1 MNNNHIISKLI
12 GNLLDIETEG
22 EHIIVAELK
31 TIDRKGLNE
40 TIDINTAL
48 ISSNLLNRIKSSHV
62 NPYVNLSGAYYRDD
76 YEYKPSFSLYLSK
89 SSGLS
94 KVEPLVVSWCSGNHT
109 TFMID
114 QGFLSAFKLSP
125 RLLEDEILWDDLKE
139 PQYNVVKIKPL
150 SEYDFPTH
158 SEANVKV
165 KKDYLEIYL
174 AFRKKVAVQV
184 FTIKRDIVIDEEI
197 STLLKNKKYFIEKFK
212 QFEIRLSRFDHKE
225 DIARLE
231 INGFKVLLEN
241 SENNQEEETVTGHY
255 WKGIDGL
262 VTEWRARH
270 EMPFEYVY
278 VSDKVL
284 AIYEADED
292 YEVHPLSGSVSYRN
306 QWAVTHCDRVG
317 KNAIKIEIKKLYEGN
332 RYSVIDYWN
341 KFSIHPSEI
350 VEVDN
355 IARKAEGLIRK
366 FFLFGRIFTGLFN
379 NLFGFNYL
387 SKDLIGL
394 DEGHIEYTG
403 WSEFPEFNTIAQ
415 HVDLN
420 SFSKEQFI
428 SRCKKLYILLGEN
441 LKEKPLRRIV
451 DILGF
456 PISETEKFRSIKLL
470 ELIISYLKIAEESGL
485 NPLHNKEVL
494 VERVLESKNFNALLK
509 LSAVNSI
516 RQLDAHKTSD
526 SKVRLHKALVDL
538 GIQPNSIS
546 NNYSDACWKVYDSID
561 KMFVDLNMF
570 LSSMNIKYND
580 TLSKVYPLK
589 S

>member
-1 MNNNHIISKLI
+1 MV
-12 GNLLDIETEG
+12 GNLLDIQTDG
-22 EHIIVAELK
+22 DHITIAELK
-31 TIDRKGLNE
+31 TIYKNGLKE
-40 TIDINTAL
+40 TIDVNTAL
-48 ISSNLLNRIKSSHV
+48 VSPGLISKIKSSHV
-62 NPYVNLSGAYYRDD
+62 NPYVNLSGAYYRED

-94 KVEPLVVSWCSGNHT
+94 KAEPLVISWCSGNHT

-125 RLLEDEILWDDLKE
+125 RLLEDEILWNDLKE

-184 FTIKRDIVIDEEI
+184 FSIKKDIAIDEEI
-197 STLLKNKKYFIEKFK
+197 STLLKNKKHFIEEFK

-241 SENNQEEETVTGHY
+241 SENNQKEETVTGHH

-270 EMPFEYVY
+270 EIPFEYVY

-284 AIYEADED
+284 AVYEADED

-317 KNAIKIEIKKLYEGN
+317 KNAIKIDIKKLYEGN
-332 RYSVIDYWN
+332 RYTVIDYWN

-350 VEVDN
+350 VEGEN
-355 IARKAEGLIRK
+355 IAEKAERLTRK
-366 FFLFGRIFTGLFN
+366 YFLFGRIFTGLFN
-379 NLFGFNYL
+379 HLFELNY
-387 SKDLIGL
+387 SAIDVIGL
-394 DEGHIEYTG
+394 DEERIEYTG

-415 HVDLN
+415 HVDLK

-441 LKEKPLRRIV
+441 LQEKSLRKIVNMLEFPVSITKE
-451 DILGF
+451 
-456 PISETEKFRSIKLL
+456 FRSIKLL
-470 ELIISYLKIAEESGL
+470 ELIIAYLKISGESGL
-485 NPLHNKEVL
+485 HPVDNKEAI
-494 VERVLESKNFNALLK
+494 VERVLEIKKYNVLIE
-509 LSAVNSI
+509 LSAINSI
-516 RQLDAHKTSD
+516 RQLDAHKAND
-526 SKVRLHKALVDL
+526 SKTRFHKALNDL
-538 GIQPNSIS
+538 EIQPNAIS
-546 NNYSDACWKVYDSID
+546 NNYSDAIWQVYDAID
-561 KMFVDLNMF
+561 EMFVDLNIS
-570 LSSMNIKYND
+570 LSNAYDLI
-580 TLSKVYPLK
+580 
-589 S
+589 

>member
-1 MNNNHIISKLI
+1 MKTKDEILSKLI
-12 GNLLDIETEG
+12 GDLLDIQTEG
-22 EHIIVAELK
+22 EHITIAELK
-31 TIDRKGLNE
+31 TIDKNGLNE

-62 NPYVNLSGAYYRDD
+62 NPYVNLSGAYYRED

-94 KVEPLVVSWCSGNHT
+94 KAEPLVVSWCSGNHT

-165 KKDYLEIYL
+165 KKDYLETYL

-184 FTIKRDIVIDEEI
+184 FTIKRDIAIDEEI
-197 STLLKNKKYFIEKFK
+197 STLLKNKKYFIEEFK

-231 INGFKVLLEN
+231 INGFKVLLD
-241 SENNQEEETVTGHY
+241 NNQEEETVIGHY
-255 WKGIDGL
+255 WKGVDGL

-278 VSDKVL
+278 VTDKVL
-284 AIYEADED
+284 AVYEADED

-306 QWAVTHCDRVG
+306 QWAVNHCDRVG

-332 RYSVIDYWN
+332 RYTVIDYWN

-350 VEVDN
+350 IEGEN
-355 IARKAEGLIRK
+355 IAEKAERLTRK

-379 NLFGFNYL
+379 HLFELNY
-387 SKDLIGL
+387 SAKDLIGL
-394 DEGHIEYTG
+394 DEEHIEYTG
-403 WSEFPEFNTIAQ
+403 WSEFPEFNAIAQ
-415 HVDLN
+415 HVDLK

-428 SRCKKLYILLGEN
+428 SRCKKLYILVGEN
-441 LKEKPLRRIV
+441 LQEKPLRKIV
-451 DILGF
+451 NMLEF
-456 PISETEKFRSIKLL
+456 PVSITKEFRSIKLL
-470 ELIISYLKIAEESGL
+470 ELIIAYLKISAESGL
-485 NPLHNKEVL
+485 HPVDNKETL
-494 VERVLESKNFNALLK
+494 VERVLEIKKFNELIE

-516 RQLDAHKTSD
+516 RQLDAHKTND
-526 SKVRLHKALVDL
+526 SKTRLHKALTDL
-538 GIQPNSIS
+538 GIQPNAIS
-546 NNYSDACWKVYDSID
+546 NNYADAIWQVYDSID
-561 KMFVDLNMF
+561 EMFVDLNMF
-570 LSSMNIKYND
+570 LSNAYN
-580 TLSKVYPLK
+580 LK
-589 S
+589 

>member
-1 MNNNHIISKLI
+1 MNKSQIISKLV
-12 GNLLDIETEG
+12 GNLLDIQTDG
-22 EHIIVAELK
+22 DNITIAELK
-31 TIDRKGLNE
+31 TIDKNGLKE

-48 ISSNLLNRIKSSHV
+48 VSPSLISKIKSSHV
-62 NPYVNLSGAYYRDD
+62 NPYVNLSGAYYSED

-94 KVEPLVVSWCSGNHT
+94 KAEPLVVSWCSGNHT

-165 KKDYLEIYL
+165 KKDYFETYL

-184 FTIKRDIVIDEEI
+184 FTIKRDIEIDEQI
-197 STLLKNKKYFIEKFK
+197 ATLLKNKKYFIEEFK
-212 QFEIRLSRFDHKE
+212 QLEIRLSRFEHNEK
-225 DIARLE
+225 IARLE

-241 SENNQEEETVTGHY
+241 RKNNQEEETVTGHY

-270 EMPFEYVY
+270 EIPFECVY

-284 AIYEADED
+284 AVYEADED

-317 KNAIKIEIKKLYEGN
+317 KNAIKINIKKLYEGN

-350 VEVDN
+350 IEGEN
-355 IARKAEGLIRK
+355 IAEKAERLTRK
-366 FFLFGRIFTGLFN
+366 FFLFGRIFSSLFN
-379 NLFGFNYL
+379 HLYELGY
-387 SKDLIGL
+387 SAKDLIGL
-394 DEGHIEYTG
+394 DEERIEGTG
-403 WSEFPEFNTIAQ
+403 WSEFSEFNAIAQ
-415 HVDLN
+415 HVDLK

-451 DILGF
+451 DMLGF

-470 ELIISYLKIAEESGL
+470 ELIIAYLKTAEESGL
-485 NPLHNKEVL
+485 SPLSNKETL
-494 VERVLESKNFNALLK
+494 VERVLESKKCNALVE

-516 RQLDAHKTSD
+516 RQLDAHKTND
-526 SKVRLHKALVDL
+526 SKTRLHKALTDL
-538 GIQPNSIS
+538 GINPNVIS
-546 NNYSDACWKVYDSID
+546 NNYADATWQVYHSID
-561 KMFVDLNMF
+561 EMFVNLNMF
-570 LSSMNIKYND
+570 LSNAYN
-580 TLSKVYPLK
+580 LK
-589 S
+589 

>member
-1 MNNNHIISKLI
+1 MDKNQIISKLI
-12 GNLLDIETEG
+12 DNLLDIQTDG
-22 EHIIVAELK
+22 EHITVAELK
-31 TIDRKGLNE
+31 TIDKNGLNE

-48 ISSNLLNRIKSSHV
+48 VSPSLISKIISSHV
-62 NPYVNLSGAYYRDD
+62 NPYVNLSGAYYRED

-94 KVEPLVVSWCSGNHT
+94 KAEPLVVSWCSGNHT

-125 RLLEDEILWDDLKE
+125 RLLDNEILWDDLKE

-184 FTIKRDIVIDEEI
+184 FTIKRDIEIDEEI
-197 STLLKNKKYFIEKFK
+197 STLLKNKKYFIEEFK

-225 DIARLE
+225 DIAHLE

-262 VTEWRARH
+262 VTEWRAIH
-270 EMPFEYVY
+270 EMPFEYIY

-284 AIYEADED
+284 AVYEADED

-332 RYSVIDYWN
+332 RYTVIDYWN

-350 VEVDN
+350 IEGEN
-355 IARKAEGLIRK
+355 IALKSERLVRK
-366 FFLFGRIFTGLFN
+366 FFLFGRLFAGLCN
-379 NLFGFNYL
+379 HLFEFSY
-387 SKDLIGL
+387 SPKDLISL
-394 DEGHIEYTG
+394 DEVRIEYTG
-403 WSEFPEFNTIAQ
+403 WSEFHEFNAIAQ
-415 HVDLN
+415 HVDLK

-428 SRCKKLYILLGEN
+428 SRCKKLHILLGEN
-441 LKEKPLRRIV
+441 LKEKSLRGLV
-451 DILGF
+451 NMLGF
-456 PISETEKFRSIKLL
+456 PISMTKEFKSIKLL
-470 ELIISYLKIAEESGL
+470 ELIIAYLKIADESGL
-485 NPLHNKEVL
+485 NPVHNKETL
-494 VERVLESKNFNALLK
+494 VERVLENKNFNALLE

-516 RQLDAHKTSD
+516 RQLDAHKTND
-526 SKVRLHKALVDL
+526 TKTRLHKALNDL
-538 GIQPNSIS
+538 NIQPNAIS
-546 NNYSDACWKVYDSID
+546 NNYSDAIWQVYDSID
-561 KMFVDLNMF
+561 EMFVDLNMF
-570 LSSMNIKYND
+570 LSSAYN
-580 TLSKVYPLK
+580 LK
-589 S
+589 

>member
-1 MNNNHIISKLI
+1 MNKSQIISKLV
-12 GNLLDIETEG
+12 GNLLYIQTDG
-22 EHIIVAELK
+22 DHITVAELK
-31 TIDRKGLNE
+31 TIDKNGLNE

-48 ISSNLLNRIKSSHV
+48 VSPNLISKIKSSHV
-62 NPYVNLSGAYYRDD
+62 NPYVNLSGAYYRED
-76 YEYKPSFSLYLSK
+76 YEYKPSFWLYLSK

-94 KVEPLVVSWCSGNHT
+94 KAEPLVVSWCSGNHT

-139 PQYNVVKIKPL
+139 PQFNVVKIKPL

-165 KKDYLEIYL
+165 KKDYLETYL

-184 FTIKRDIVIDEEI
+184 FTIKRDIAIDEEI
-197 STLLKNKKYFIEKFK
+197 STLLKNKKYFIEEFK

-241 SENNQEEETVTGHY
+241 SENNKEEETVIGHY
-255 WKGIDGL
+255 WKGVDGL

-278 VSDKVL
+278 VADKVL
-284 AIYEADED
+284 AAYEADED

-332 RYSVIDYWN
+332 RYTVIDYWN

-350 VEVDN
+350 IEGEN
-355 IARKAEGLIRK
+355 IAEKAERLTRK

-379 NLFGFNYL
+379 HLFELNY
-387 SKDLIGL
+387 STKDLIGL
-394 DEGHIEYTG
+394 DEEHIEYTG
-403 WSEFPEFNTIAQ
+403 WSEFPEFNAIAQ
-415 HVDLN
+415 HVDLK

-428 SRCKKLYILLGEN
+428 SRCKKLYILVGEN
-441 LKEKPLRRIV
+441 LQEKPLRKIV
-451 DILGF
+451 NMLEF
-456 PISETEKFRSIKLL
+456 PISITKEFRSIKLL
-470 ELIISYLKIAEESGL
+470 ELIIVYLKISAESGL
-485 NPLHNKEVL
+485 HPVDNKETL
-494 VERVLESKNFNALLK
+494 VERVLEIKKFNALVE

-516 RQLDAHKTSD
+516 RQLDAHKTND
-526 SKVRLHKALVDL
+526 SKTRLHKALTDL
-538 GIQPNSIS
+538 GIQPNAIS
-546 NNYSDACWKVYDSID
+546 NNYADAIWQVYNSID
-561 KMFVDLNMF
+561 GMFVDLNMF
-570 LSSMNIKYND
+570 LSNAYN
-580 TLSKVYPLK
+580 LK
-589 S
+589 

>member
-1 MNNNHIISKLI
+1 MDKNQIIAKLI
-12 GNLLDIETEG
+12 GKLLDIQTEG
-22 EHIIVAELK
+22 KHITVAELK
-31 TIDRKGLNE
+31 TIDKNGFKE

-48 ISSNLLNRIKSSHV
+48 VSQSLISKIKSSNI
-62 NPYVNLSGAYYRDD
+62 NPCVNLSGAYYRED

-94 KVEPLVVSWCSGNHT
+94 KAEPLVVSWCSGNHT

-158 SEANVKV
+158 SEAYVKV
-165 KKDYLEIYL
+165 NKEYLETYL

-197 STLLKNKKYFIEKFK
+197 SILLKNKKYFIEEFK
-212 QFEIRLSRFDHKE
+212 QFEIRLSRFGHKE
-225 DIARLE
+225 DMAHLE

-278 VSDKVL
+278 VLDKVL
-284 AIYEADED
+284 AVYEADED

-317 KNAIKIEIKKLYEGN
+317 KNAIKIDIKKLYEGN
-332 RYSVIDYWN
+332 RYAVINYWN

-350 VEVDN
+350 IEGEN
-355 IARKAEGLIRK
+355 IAEKAKRLTKK
-366 FFLFGRIFTGLFN
+366 FFLFGQVLANLFN
-379 NLFGFNYL
+379 DLLELNY
-387 SKDLIGL
+387 STKDLIGL
-394 DEGHIEYTG
+394 DEEHIEYTG

-415 HVDLN
+415 HVDLK

-441 LKEKPLRRIV
+441 LKERPLRRIV
-451 DILGF
+451 DMLGF
-456 PISETEKFRSIKLL
+456 PASDTEKFRSIKLL
-470 ELIISYLKIAEESGL
+470 ELIIAYIKVTEESGL
-485 NPLHNKEVL
+485 DPLVNKDIIVK
-494 VERVLESKNFNALLK
+494 RVLENKSFNALLE

-516 RQLDAHKTSD
+516 RQLDAHKAND
-526 SKVRLHKALVDL
+526 SKARLSKALADL
-538 GIQPNSIS
+538 GIQSNSIS
-546 NNYSDACWKVYDSID
+546 NNYADSCWQVYDSLD
-561 KMFVDLNMF
+561 DMFVKVNILFSRIREHF
-570 LSSMNIKYND
+570 L
-580 TLSKVYPLK
+580 LK
-589 S
+589 

>member
-1 MNNNHIISKLI
+1 MKTKDEILSKLI
-12 GNLLDIETEG
+12 GDLLDIQTEG
-22 EHIIVAELK
+22 ENITIAELK
-31 TIDRKGLNE
+31 TIDKNGLNE

-62 NPYVNLSGAYYRDD
+62 NPYVNLSGAYYRED
-76 YEYKPSFSLYLSK
+76 YVYKPSFSLYLSK

-94 KVEPLVVSWCSGNHT
+94 KAEPLVVSWCSGNHT

-165 KKDYLEIYL
+165 KKDYLETYL

-184 FTIKRDIVIDEEI
+184 FTIKRDIAIDEEI
-197 STLLKNKKYFIEKFK
+197 STLLKNKKYFIEEFK

-241 SENNQEEETVTGHY
+241 SENNQEEETVIGHY
-255 WKGIDGL
+255 WKGVDGL

-278 VSDKVL
+278 VADKVL
-284 AIYEADED
+284 AVYEADED

-306 QWAVTHCDRVG
+306 QWAVTHCYRVG

-332 RYSVIDYWN
+332 RYTVIDYWN

-350 VEVDN
+350 IEGEN
-355 IARKAEGLIRK
+355 IAEKAERLTRK
-366 FFLFGRIFTGLFN
+366 FFLFGQIFTGLFN
-379 NLFGFNYL
+379 HLFELNYS

-394 DEGHIEYTG
+394 DEERIEYKG
-403 WSEFPEFNTIAQ
+403 WAEFNEFSAIAQ
-415 HVDLN
+415 HVDLK

-441 LKEKPLRRIV
+441 LQEKPLRKIV
-451 DILGF
+451 NMLEF
-456 PISETEKFRSIKLL
+456 PVSITKEFRSIKLL
-470 ELIISYLKIAEESGL
+470 ELIIAYLKISDESGL
-485 NPLHNKEVL
+485 HPVDNKETL
-494 VERVLESKNFNALLK
+494 VERVLEIKKFNALVE

-516 RQLDAHKTSD
+516 RQLDAHKAND
-526 SKVRLHKALVDL
+526 SKTRLHKALHDL
-538 GIQPNSIS
+538 GIHPNAIS
-546 NNYSDACWKVYDSID
+546 NNYADACWHLYDSIED
-561 KMFVDLNMF
+561 MFKNANMF
-570 LSSMNIKYND
+570 LSSLYIK
-580 TLSKVYPLK
+580 
-589 S
+589 

>member
-1 MNNNHIISKLI
+1 MNKNQIISKLI
-12 GNLLDIETEG
+12 GNLLDIQTDG
-22 EHIIVAELK
+22 DHITVAELK
-31 TIDRKGLNE
+31 TIDKNGMKE

-48 ISSNLLNRIKSSHV
+48 VSPSLISKIKSSHI
-62 NPYVNLSGAYYRDD
+62 NPYVNLSGAYYTED

-94 KVEPLVVSWCSGNHT
+94 KAEPLVVSWCSGNHT

-150 SEYDFPTH
+150 SEYNFPTH

-165 KKDYLEIYL
+165 KKDYLETYL
-174 AFRKKVAVQV
+174 AFRKKVSVQV

-197 STLLKNKKYFIEKFK
+197 SILLNNKKCFIEEFK

-262 VTEWRARH
+262 VTAWRARH
-270 EMPFEYVY
+270 EMPGEYVY

-284 AIYEADED
+284 ARYEADD
-292 YEVHPLSGSVSYRN
+292 NYEVYPLSGSVHYRN
-306 QWAVTHCDRVG
+306 QWAVTHCERVG

-332 RYSVIDYWN
+332 RYTVIDYWN

-350 VEVDN
+350 VEGEN
-355 IARKAEGLIRK
+355 IALKAKRLTRK
-366 FFLFGRIFTGLFN
+366 FFLFGQILADTFN
-379 NLFGFNYL
+379 RLFGYNY
-387 SKDLIGL
+387 SAKDLIGL
-394 DEGHIEYTG
+394 DEKDIENTG
-403 WSEFPEFNTIAQ
+403 WSEFLDFNAIAQ

-420 SFSKEQFI
+420 FFSKEQFV

-441 LKEKPLRRIV
+441 LKERPFRKIV
-451 DILGF
+451 DFLGF
-456 PISETEKFRSIKLL
+456 PMIETENWRNIKLL
-470 ELIISYLKIAEESGL
+470 DLIITYLKVANESGL
-485 NPLHNKEVL
+485 NAIKSKEAL
-494 VERVLESKNFNALLK
+494 VERVWGNKNENSLFE
-509 LSAVNSI
+509 LSALNSI
-516 RQLDAHKTSD
+516 RQLDAHKTND
-526 SKVRLHKALVDL
+526 SKTRLHKALTDL
-538 GIQPNSIS
+538 GIQPNGIS
-546 NNYSDACWKVYDSID
+546 NNYSDAIWQVYDSID
-561 KMFVDLNMF
+561 EMLVGLNIF
-570 LSSMNIKYND
+570 LSDAYG
-580 TLSKVYPLK
+580 LK
-589 S
+589 

>member
-1 MNNNHIISKLI
+1 MNKSQIISKLV
-12 GNLLDIETEG
+12 GNLLDIQTDG
-22 EHIIVAELK
+22 EHITVAELK
-31 TIDRKGLNE
+31 TIDKNGMKE
-40 TIDINTAL
+40 TIDINAALVSPSL
-48 ISSNLLNRIKSSHV
+48 ISKIKPSHV
-62 NPYVNLSGAYYRDD
+62 NPYVNLSGAYYRED

-94 KVEPLVVSWCSGNHT
+94 KAEPLVVSWCSGNHT

-139 PQYNVVKIKPL
+139 PEYDVVKIKPL

-174 AFRKKVAVQV
+174 SFRKKVAVQV

-197 STLLKNKKYFIEKFK
+197 STLLKNKKYFIEEFK
-212 QFEIRLSRFDHKE
+212 QFEIRLNRFDHKE

-284 AIYEADED
+284 AVYEADED

-317 KNAIKIEIKKLYEGN
+317 KNAIKIDIKKLYEGN
-332 RYSVIDYWN
+332 RYTVIDYWN

-350 VEVDN
+350 IEGEN
-355 IARKAEGLIRK
+355 IAEKAEHLTRK

-379 NLFGFNYL
+379 HLFELNY
-387 SKDLIGL
+387 SAKDLIGL
-394 DEGHIEYTG
+394 DEEHIEYTG
-403 WSEFPEFNTIAQ
+403 WSEFPEFNAIAQ
-415 HVDLN
+415 HIDLK

-441 LKEKPLRRIV
+441 LQEKPLRKIV
-451 DILGF
+451 NMLEF
-456 PISETEKFRSIKLL
+456 PVSITKEFRSIKLL
-470 ELIISYLKIAEESGL
+470 ELIIAYLKISDESGL
-485 NPLHNKEVL
+485 HPVDNMETL
-494 VERVLESKNFNALLK
+494 VERVLEIKKFNELIE

-516 RQLDAHKTSD
+516 RQLDAHKTND
-526 SKVRLHKALVDL
+526 SKTRLHKALTDL
-538 GIQPNSIS
+538 GIQPNAIS
-546 NNYSDACWKVYDSID
+546 NNYADACLHLYDSVID
-561 KMFVDLNMF
+561 IFMELNSII
-570 LSSMNIKYND
+570 LRSRDSM
-580 TLSKVYPLK
+580 
-589 S
+589 